1 LANLL
6 PASSDPNGRV
16 PLAVVAE
23 PTESELTRIEPA
35 QMRPIADAL
44 DGSGVRLLL
53 AGSADELTAAVSG
66 EVPGEE
72 WWKYLA
78 VGVLAVLLAEIALT
92 RWIATN
98 RRTASATEIDFEGE
112 LAKLRSFRARAR
124 EMLQERDSDR
134 QEVSAE

>member
-1 LANLL
+1 
-6 PASSDPNGRV
+6 
-16 PLAVVAE
+16 
-23 PTESELTRIEPA
+23 
-35 QMRPIADAL
+35 
-44 DGSGVRLLL
+44 
-53 AGSADELTAAVSG
+53 
-66 EVPGEE
+66 
-72 WWKYLA
+72 
-78 VGVLAVLLAEIALT
+78 VLLAEIALT